1 MIKSGFKLR
10 RIFAGICLLMLLTGN
25 LAWANIYD
33 ATYRPDME
41 GDDWWWPVSEFQLPS
56 HWWITDELQGFN
68 KYNDSWISF
77 GGEYAN
83 SVMGQTEENFVDM
96 GWGGTGKLQIRFVEA
111 SDQDHIF
118 ESPED
123 FLTRGFLENTDLSWL
138 MAAEAEDID
147 QVSETTLNGY
157 QAYLLESEFFT
168 SDFFKVRVKEWA
180 YFLPTDEGGILVI
193 AQAVVDWTDMGDF
206 DPNWDRGEPFSMVIG
221 EVEGVI
227 SSLQFRGSTASPTT
241 GQEEAVPAGDQTG
254 EDEESG
260 LPWVTV
266 VGGAVSVA
274 AVGVAIAGTKT
285 STKTSKGDNPTKEE
299 DPNKVVG
306 YALNISD
313 NQLSIQEDVGT
324 ALTVG
329 VYEIYGDGH
338 TKPVAASIDLSVPS
352 GVGVQPAS
360 GTSPLSTVIWQASQM
375 SDKTTMTVSASYGG
389 GGIQS
394 VVELIPVV
402 AHKLSVA
409 FEPVHKRHLMTTGKD
424 HITLVAKV
432 LWPNPQSVSQNSLLS
447 ARESIKFA
455 VADKWLA
462 LSSAVDWEEGKA
474 VNVIASSPDPTRS
487 LTPPDKGYV
496 KVTAQVDG
504 KLLSQTVG
512 IEIAPLPVF
521 ELSQD
526 KVSLDDSSGQSV
538 SLRGWIERG
547 LDVNWQFSHFWRQ
560 GHKALAEVVI
570 EPDSG
575 HSFRVWLTGLAPE
588 DLDPSR
594 PVLASTLRL
603 VTSSEAYGEIERH
616 LEVIVAR
623 EGLFVDT
630 IGQDPLDHTFH
641 VDATGQ
647 GKPTRIDVR
656 VYVRD
661 ETGTIQLST
670 ALSEAVLWEPYG
682 DDPSPGLTALRFPEF
697 ECRPLGLRRLEQP
710 SATFEMKLNRKL
722 PTSGDPIGASLR
734 AYVPNLDEDLY
745 TKIVPLS
752 LLGVNLAPFSDAW
765 LVEKEACLTMI
776 HDFAPKDMKER
787 LFNLV
792 AEKGVTMGVDGL
804 YELRTRIWR
813 LSENAYR
820 KEAADWMDYAWTLQQ
835 IEDTLDWVSWCG
847 DIAFSVVSGR
857 ITGTAAGIAIGM
869 LKPVLVSAITAYVEG
884 KSMED
889 WAYEQLGMVLSIA
902 EGQWTDPDFIQKLS
916 GASKAKVWAAFIAYT
931 FIKNWAMDPQH
942 SIVKAM
948 EDTARMLRDQALV
961 SFLRRVAGTTPQAVG
976 QEDALNAKT
985 KPSGSNKI
993 NKVNK
998 VKPAKLAPEFEGVD
1012 PQTRADKMLG
1022 KIKEKISKDSTGK
1035 PKIDVDTME
1044 KIMRDPD
1051 GARILKKTNPE
1062 AWEAYHNTRKEVYKN
1077 HDDALK
1083 KWVKKNVPDME
1094 TENIEVRNVGTD
1106 DGIDRDYRV
1115 GVVKKDP
1122 ITGREVFVEIPKEKW
1137 QKKSGQLFSEQV
1149 GGPTDPVE
1157 ALEYAQSRQQL
1168 GTDGYHSEA
1177 AIDMADQTTVKDPE
1191 TGKWVKTQKTPNVE
1205 LVKDGKRTL
1214 ADPDGLGKTYET
1226 KVANAYYTDNK
1237 LDAYTQAAKAKHTLE
1252 GVQEGYTKQGYKLKE
1267 APPEIKKGLD
1277 IIDQV
1282 AQGKMKPDA
1291 ADAALRDAGLG
1302 SDLPGFMEKVSGQ
1315 FAGLKHV
1322 KK

>member
-10 RIFAGICLLMLLTGN
+10 RFFAGLCLLMLLTGN

-33 ATYRPDME
+33 ATYRPDMAGE
-41 GDDWWWPVSEFQLPS
+41 DWWWPVTEFQLPT
-56 HWWITDELQGFN
+56 HWWISDELQGFN
-68 KYNDSWISF
+68 KFNDSWITF
-77 GGEYAN
+77 GGEYGSKTVN
-83 SVMGQTEENFVDM
+83 E
-96 GWGGTGKLQIRFVEA
+96 GWNASAVVQMRFVE
-111 SDQDHIF
+111 STDSEHIF
-118 ESPED
+118 DSSED
-123 FLTRGFLENTDLSWL
+123 FLARGFLEGTDLSWL
-138 MAAEAEDID
+138 MSGQAVDID

-157 QAYLLESEFFT
+157 QAYLLESEM
-168 SDFFKVRVKEWA
+168 RVADDIYTNRIKEWA
-180 YFLPTDEGGILVI
+180 YFLPTDEGGILVLARAI
-193 AQAVVDWTDMGDF
+193 VDWSIMGDF
-206 DPNWDRGEPFSMVIG
+206 DPNWDRGEHFSMVIG
-221 EVEGVI
+221 EVEGVLG
-227 SSLQFRGSTASPTT
+227 SLQFRGSNSGPTT
-241 GQEEAVPAGDQTG
+241 GQDVTTPAGNQTG
-254 EDEESG
+254 EEEEGG

-266 VGGAVSVA
+266 VGGLVSVA
-274 AVGVAIAGTKT
+274 AVGVAIAGTKA
-285 STKTSKGDNPTKEE
+285 SSKASNGNSPTKEE

-313 NQLSIQEDVGT
+313 NQLSIQEDVGA
-324 ALTVG
+324 ALTIG
-329 VYEIYGDGH
+329 IYEIYADGH
-338 TKPVAASIDLSVPS
+338 TKPVAGNIDLSVPT

-360 GTSPLSTVIWQASQM
+360 GISPLNTVVWQASQM
-375 SDKTTMTVSASYGG
+375 STKTTMTISASYGG
-389 GGIQS
+389 GGMQA

-402 AHKLSVA
+402 AHRLSVT
-409 FEPVHKRHLMTTGKD
+409 FEPVHKRHLITTGRD
-424 HITLVAKV
+424 HITLVAQV
-432 LWPNPQSVSQNSLLS
+432 LWPDPQSVSQNSLLS
-447 ARESIKFA
+447 AKESIKFA
-455 VADKWLA
+455 VEDKWLA
-462 LSSAVDWEEGKA
+462 LSAAVDWEEGKA
-474 VNVIASSPDPTRS
+474 VNVVASSPDPTS
-487 LTPPDKGYV
+487 NLTPPDKGFV

-526 KVSLDDSSGQSV
+526 KVSLDDGGGQS
-538 SLRGWIERG
+538 SSIRGWIERG
-547 LDVNWQFSHFWRQ
+547 LDVQWQFSHFWRQ

-570 EPDSG
+570 EPESG
-575 HSFRVWLTGLAPE
+575 HSFRVQLTGQSLE
-588 DLDPSR
+588 SLDPSR

-603 VTSSEAYGEIERH
+603 VASSEEYGEIERH

-623 EGLFVDT
+623 EGLFIDT

-641 VDATGQ
+641 IEATGQ
-647 GKPTRIDVR
+647 DKPTRIDVR

-661 ETGTIQLST
+661 ETGAVQLST
-670 ALSEAVLWEPYG
+670 ALSEAVLWEPCG
-682 DDPSPGLTALRFPEF
+682 EDPSPGLTALRFPEF
-697 ECRPLGLRRLEQP
+697 ECRLLGLRRLEQP

-722 PTSGDPIGASLR
+722 PTSGDPINASMR
-734 AYVPNLDEDLY
+734 AYIPDLDEDLY
-745 TKIVPLS
+745 AKIVPLS
-752 LLGVNLAPFSDAW
+752 LIGVNLAPFSDAW

-776 HDFAPKDMKER
+776 HDYAPKDMKER

-792 AEKGVTMGVDGL
+792 AEKGVTIGVDGL

-820 KEAADWMDYAWTLQQ
+820 KEAADWMDYAWTIQQ

-847 DIAFSVVSGR
+847 DIAFSVASGR

-889 WAYEQLGMVLSIA
+889 WAYEQLGMVLAIA

-916 GASKAKVWAAFIAYT
+916 GASKAKIWAAFIAYT
-931 FIKNWAMDPQH
+931 FIKNWAMEPQH

-948 EDTARMLRDQALV
+948 ENTARMLRDQALV
-961 SFLRRVAGTTPQAVG
+961 SFLRRVAGTTPQAAG
-976 QEDALNAKT
+976 PDDKPLNAKT
-985 KPSGSNKI
+985 KTSGSNKI
-993 NKVNK
+993 NK

-1012 PQTRADKMLG
+1012 PQTRADKMSK

-1051 GARILKKTNPE
+1051 GARVLKKTNPE

-1083 KWVKKNVPDME
+1083 KWVKKHVPDME
-1094 TENIEVRNVGTD
+1094 GENIEVRNVGTD

-1115 GVVKKDP
+1115 GMVKKDP

-1137 QKKSGQLFSEQV
+1137 QNKSGQLFSEQV
-1149 GGPTDPVE
+1149 GGPTNPAE

-1177 AIDMADQTTVKDPE
+1177 AIDMADQTTVKDPK
-1191 TGKWVKTQKTPNVE
+1191 TGKWVKTQKTPNVD

-1252 GVQEGYTKQGYKLKE
+1252 GVQEGYIKQGYKVKA

-1282 AQGKMKPDA
+1282 AKGQLKPEA
-1291 ADAALRDAGLG
+1291 ADIALRDAGLG

-1315 FAGLKHV
+1315 FSSLKQA